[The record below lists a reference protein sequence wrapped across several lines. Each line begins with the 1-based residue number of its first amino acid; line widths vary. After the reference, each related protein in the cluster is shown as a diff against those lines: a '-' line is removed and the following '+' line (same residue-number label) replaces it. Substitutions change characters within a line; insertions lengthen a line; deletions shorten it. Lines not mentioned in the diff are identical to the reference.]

1 MKKKPQMGTD
11 KHGLDKT
18 TEYTEN
24 TLRKRRDNGKHE
36 GVTMPIPATA
46 VELPESYV
54 GFLIEIKEQIKQ
66 ERLKAVISANSALV
80 MMYWNIGRSILNRQN
95 SEGWGTKV
103 IDRLSVDLKDE
114 FPEMTGFSARNL
126 KYMRKFAESWQDS
139 SIVQEVLA
147 QISWYHNLALLEKLK
162 DEQLRL
168 WYAHKSIENGWSRN
182 ILAVHIKSKL
192 HQRIGQSANNFEVT
206 LPPDDSDMANQ
217 IFKDPYLFDFLG
229 TAEIRKESE
238 LENKLIEHLE
248 KFLLELGQ
256 GFAFVGRQ
264 VHMEVGGD
272 DFYIDLLFYH
282 LKLRCYVVIELKA
295 GKFCPG
301 HVSQLTMYMNIVD
314 DTLRHPDDKPTIGL
328 LLVKE
333 KNHLVAKYSL
343 MGNKKPIGV
352 AEWEQQITDSLPED
366 LKPSLP
372 SIEELE
378 KELAKRG
385 GENYEK

>member
-1 MKKKPQMGTD
+1 MSKKKT
-11 KHGLDKT
+11 T
-18 TEYTEN
+18 TEHTE
-24 TLRKRRDNGKHE
+24 RKRRDNGKHE
-36 GVTMPIPATA
+36 GVIMPVPATA
-46 VELPESYV
+46 VELPESYD
-54 GFLIEIKEQIKQ
+54 GFLVEIKEQIKK
-66 ERLKAVISANSALV
+66 ERLKAVIAANSALV
-80 MMYWNIGRSILNRQN
+80 LMYWNIGRSILDRQN

-114 FPEMTGFSARNL
+114 FPEMNGFSARNL
-126 KYMRKFAESWQDS
+126 KYMRKFAENWPDI

-168 WYAHKSIENGWSRN
+168 WYARQSIENGWSRN
-182 ILAVHIKSKL
+182 ILAIQIETKL
-192 HQRIGQSANNFEVT
+192 HQRIGKTANNFEVA
-206 LPPDDSDMANQ
+206 LPPEDSDMANQ

-229 TAEIRKESE
+229 TTEIRKEAE

-282 LKLRCYVVIELKA
+282 LKIRCYVVVELKA

-314 DTLRHPDDKPTIGL
+314 DMLRHPDDKPTIGL

-378 KELAKRG
+378 KELGKG
-385 GENYEK
+385 GSHE

>member
-1 MKKKPQMGTD
+1 MSKKKT
-11 KHGLDKT
+11 T
-18 TEYTEN
+18 TEHTE
-24 TLRKRRDNGKHE
+24 RKRRDNGKHE
-36 GVTMPIPATA
+36 GVIMPVPATA
-46 VELPESYV
+46 VELPESYG
-54 GFLIEIKEQIKQ
+54 GFLVEIKEQIKK
-66 ERLKAVISANSALV
+66 ERLKAVIAANSALV
-80 MMYWNIGRSILNRQN
+80 LMYWNIGRSILDRQN

-114 FPEMTGFSARNL
+114 FPEMNGFSARNL
-126 KYMRKFAESWQDS
+126 KYMRKFAENWPDI

-168 WYAHKSIENGWSRN
+168 WYARQSIENGWSRN
-182 ILAVHIKSKL
+182 ILAIQIETKL
-192 HQRIGQSANNFEVT
+192 HQRIGKTANNFEVA
-206 LPPDDSDMANQ
+206 LPPEDSDMANQ

-229 TAEIRKESE
+229 TTEIRKEAE

-282 LKLRCYVVIELKA
+282 LKIRCYVVVELKA

-314 DTLRHPDDKPTIGL
+314 DMLRHPDDKPTIGL

-378 KELAKRG
+378 KELGKG
-385 GENYEK
+385 GSHE

>member
-1 MKKKPQMGTD
+1 MNHEKHERHEKKKA
-11 KHGLDKT
+11 T
-18 TEYTEN
+18 TEHTE
-24 TLRKRRDNGKHE
+24 RKRRNNGKHD
-36 GVTMPIPATA
+36 GVIMPVPATA
-46 VELPESYV
+46 VELPESYA
-54 GFLIEIKEQIKQ
+54 GFLVEIKEQIKH
-66 ERLKAVISANSALV
+66 ERLKAVVSANSALV
-80 MMYWNIGRSILNRQN
+80 MMYWNIGRSILNRQK
-95 SEGWGTKV
+95 SEGWGAKV
-103 IDRLSVDLKDE
+103 IDRLSVDLKGE
-114 FPEMTGFSARNL
+114 FPEMNGLSARNL
-126 KYMRKFAESWQDS
+126 KYMRKFAENWPDI

-147 QISWYHNLALLEKLK
+147 RISWYHNLALLEKLK
-162 DEQLRL
+162 DRELRL
-168 WYAHKSIENGWSRN
+168 WYAHQSIENGWSRN
-182 ILAVHIKSKL
+182 ILAIQVESKL
-192 HQRIGQSANNFEVT
+192 HQRIGQTANNFDVA
-206 LPPDDSDMANQ
+206 LPPEDSDMANQ

-229 TAEIRKESE
+229 TAEVRKEAE
-238 LENKLIEHLE
+238 LENGLIEHLE

-282 LKLRCYVVIELKA
+282 LKLRCYVVVELKS

-314 DTLRHPDDKPTIGL
+314 DMLRHPDDKPTIGL

-378 KELAKRG
+378 KELEKG
-385 GENYEK
+385 GKHE